1 MTSPLEDSASNTQP
15 RGMIAL
21 AIFATPSTSACAPE
35 DNQRSLREANRFL
48 RRALLSAFDFAVFD
62 LGTPRCYSASQPASA
77 FSMSPAIFSGFV
89 VDP

>member
-1 MTSPLEDSASNTQP
+1 
-15 RGMIAL
+15 
-21 AIFATPSTSACAPE
+21 
-35 DNQRSLREANRFL
+35 LREANRFL